1 MIRLEKVNKYFNKRK
16 RNEIHVIN
24 DTTLAF
30 PEKGLVALLGPSGC
44 GKTTLLNAIGGLD
57 RINKGQ
63 IYINNERIT
72 GRRAG
77 KIDKIRNANIGYIF
91 QNYNL
96 IDTMTV
102 FDNVAIVLKMIG
114 IKDKEEIRLKVEY
127 ALDLVDMFRY
137 RNRFANMLS
146 GGERQRV
153 AIARAI
159 VKNPSIIIADE
170 PTGNLD
176 SKNTLEVMN
185 IIKIISQ
192 EKLVILV
199 THEDKLAKF
208 FADRVIKLK
217 DGSVA
222 TDDDN
227 QQNENLDYKLDNQI
241 YLKDLKNENP
251 IEAGA
256 YKINLY
262 GDSPE
267 KIDLQII
274 AKNDNIYLVCTNP
287 NKHIEIV
294 DEHSPI
300 EVIDDHYREMTR
312 EEYEKHRFDST
323 KLSNKTAGRHA
334 SITSLTRSI
343 LDGLT
348 TIRDYHILRKILL
361 AGFFVSAIFI
371 AYATSNIFGITN
383 IEDSKFVGDNQ
394 DYLRIRTK
402 TVAVQDY
409 LAYEQEK
416 SVDYLLPGNGKGSF
430 ALSHND
436 YWQTSSFSSTIAGSL
451 SDYTTLKDE
460 DLVVGRLPENPY
472 EVVIDQLILD
482 QMLNSGGAIKQ
493 AGIGEPEELIG
504 QVLKVN
510 YMPNFTIVGVSNL
523 QSPSIYTD
531 RSLFINLLANKK
543 DGEEGIGILEDEVS
557 TPMEGQDGASM
568 VDVALVSQNITLKK
582 GHLPQAA
589 YEVVVNE
596 SYAGEMP
603 LNKEIDVK
611 VNGKKLLVVG
621 YYSTKEATDYKLVTQ
636 ETIKYNL
643 IANSSN
649 ITVMPTNKL
658 ETISAFEEKGLN
670 IIDIYQYDKDKYKD
684 SIWSRI
690 KSSVIMAGIIILISL
705 VEIFLIIRASFLS
718 RIKEIGTLRA
728 IGVKK
733 SDIYK
738 MFMGE
743 IIAITLTA
751 SLSGYIF
758 MSYIVSRLANI
769 KYLEDMFLMTP
780 RVFVSGVIVIFIFN
794 IVIGLLAVFSTMRK
808 TPAAILARTD
818 VN

>member
-24 DTTLAF
+24 DTTLSF

-63 IYINNERIT
+63 IYINNDRIT
-72 GRRAG
+72 GRTAG

-91 QNYNL
+91 QNFNL
-96 IDTMTV
+96 IDNMTV
-102 FDNVAIVLKMIG
+102 FDNVAIVLRMIG
-114 IKDKEEIRLKVEY
+114 IKDKEEIKQKVEY
-127 ALDLVDMFRY
+127 ALDLVDMYRY

-199 THEDKLAKF
+199 THEEKLAKF
-208 FADRVIKLK
+208 FADRIIKLK
-217 DGSVA
+217 DGSI
-222 TDDDN
+222 TSDDDN
-227 QQNENLDYKLDNQI
+227 LQNENLDYRLDHRI
-241 YLKDLKNENP
+241 YLKDIKKENP
-251 IEAGA
+251 IDAGA

-262 GDSPE
+262 GESPE

-274 AKNDNIYLVCTNP
+274 ARDENIYLVCTNP

-312 EEYEKHRFDST
+312 EEYEQHRFDST
-323 KLSNKTAGRHA
+323 KLPNKAAARHA
-334 SITSLTRSI
+334 SITSLPRSI
-343 LDGLT
+343 LNGLT

-361 AGFFVSAIFI
+361 AGFFISAVFI

-402 TVAVQDY
+402 TVTVQDY
-409 LAYEQEK
+409 LAYEKEET
-416 SVDYLLPGNGKGSF
+416 VEYLLPGNGKVSF

-436 YWQTSSFSSTIAGSL
+436 YWQTSRFSSTISGSL
-451 SDYTTLKDE
+451 SDYSTLTKE
-460 DLVVGRLPENPY
+460 NLVVGRLPENPN
-472 EVVIDQLILD
+472 EIVVDRLILD

-493 AGIGEPEELIG
+493 AGIGEPIELIG
-504 QVLKVN
+504 KVLKVN
-510 YMPNFTIVGVSNL
+510 YMQNFTIVGVSDL
-523 QSPSIYTD
+523 QSPCIYTD
-531 RSLFINLLANKK
+531 RALFINLLANKK
-543 DGEEGIGILEDEVS
+543 EGEEGYGIMDDEIPTTS
-557 TPMEGQDGASM
+557 EGGEGSAL
-568 VDVALVSQNITLKK
+568 VDVALMTQKISLEK
-582 GHLPQAA
+582 GRLPKAV

-596 SYAGEMP
+596 IYAGEMP
-603 LNKEIDVK
+603 LNKRIDTK

-621 YYSTKEATDYKLVTQ
+621 YYSTKEATDYKLVNQ
-636 ETIKYNL
+636 QTIKYNL
-643 IANSSN
+643 IYNSDN
-649 ITVMPTNKL
+649 ITVMPINKQ

-738 MFMGE
+738 IFMGE

-758 MSYIVSRLANI
+758 MSYIVGRLANI

-780 RVFVSGVIVIFIFN
+780 RVFATGLFVIFIFN
-794 IVIGLLAVFSTMRK
+794 IVIGLLPVFSTMRK
-808 TPAAILARTD
+808 TPAAILSRTD

>member
-63 IYINNERIT
+63 IFINNEKIN
-72 GRRAG
+72 GRSAT

-96 IDTMTV
+96 IDNMTV
-102 FDNVAIVLKMIG
+102 HDNVAIVLKMIG
-114 IKDKEEIRLKVEY
+114 IKDKEQIRRKVEY
-127 ALDLVDMFRY
+127 ALDLVDMYRY

-185 IIKIISQ
+185 IIKIISR

-199 THEDKLAKF
+199 THEDKLARF
-208 FADRVIKLK
+208 FCDRIIKLK
-217 DGSVA
+217 DGSVVS
-222 TDDDN
+222 DDEN
-227 QQNENLDYKLDNQI
+227 QQNENLDYRLDNRI
-241 YLKDLKNENP
+241 YLKDLKNKKS

-256 YKINLY
+256 YKIDLY
-262 GDSPE
+262 GESPD
-267 KIDLQII
+267 KIDLRII
-274 AKNDNIYLVCTNP
+274 AKDDNIYLVCMNP

-312 EEYEKHRFDST
+312 EQYEQHRFDINE
-323 KLSNKTAGRHA
+323 LANKANGRHA
-334 SITSLTRSI
+334 SITGFFHSI
-343 LDGLT
+343 LTGLK

-361 AGFFVSAIFI
+361 VGFFISAVFI
-371 AYATSNIFGITN
+371 AYATSNIYGITD
-383 IEDSKFVGDNQ
+383 IKDAKFVGDNQ
-394 DYLRIRTK
+394 DYLRIKTK
-402 TVAVQDY
+402 TVAVKDY
-409 LAYEQEK
+409 LDYEKEET
-416 SVDYLLPGNGKGSF
+416 VDYLLPGDGQVSF
-430 ALSHND
+430 TLKHND
-436 YWQTSSFSSTIAGSL
+436 YWQTSNFTSTIAGSL
-451 SDYTTLKDE
+451 SDSKDLTSDE
-460 DLVVGRLPENPY
+460 LTAGRLPKNKY
-472 EVVIDQLILD
+472 EVVVDKLVLDKLID
-482 QMLNSGGAIKQ
+482 SGSVIMQ
-493 AGIGEPEELIG
+493 AGIASPEDLIG
-504 QVLKVN
+504 EKLNVS
-510 YMPNFTIVGVSNL
+510 YMRAFTIVGVTDL
-523 QSPSIYTD
+523 ESPCIYAS
-531 RSLFINLLANKK
+531 RSQFINLLANSLAG
-543 DGEEGIGILEDEVS
+543 DGEYGL
-557 TPMEGQDGASM
+557 MEGDAIDESGSTQQPEL
-568 VDVALVSQNITLKK
+568 VDVSLLKNKITLEK
-582 GHLPQAA
+582 GRLPKAV

-603 LNKEIDVK
+603 LNKQINIK
-611 VNGKKLLVVG
+611 VNGKKLTVVG
-621 YYSTKEATDYKLVTQ
+621 YYSTKASTDYRLVTQ
-636 ETIKYNL
+636 KTIKYNL
-643 IANSSN
+643 IRKSTN
-649 ITVMPTNKL
+649 ITVMPTDKQITIGAL
-658 ETISAFEEKGLN
+658 ENRGLN
-670 IIDIYQYDKDKYKD
+670 VVDIYQYDRDKYKQ
-684 SIWSRI
+684 SVWSRI

-738 MFMGE
+738 IFMGE

-758 MSYIVSRLANI
+758 MSYIVSRLADI
-769 KYLEDMFLMTP
+769 SYLEDMFLMNTK
-780 RVFVSGVIVIFIFN
+780 VFATGLIVIFLFN
-794 IVIGLLAVFSTMRK
+794 IVIGLLPVFSTMRK
-808 TPAAILARTD
+808 TPAEILARTD

>member
-57 RINKGQ
+57 TINKGQ
-63 IYINNERIT
+63 IFINNDRIT
-72 GRRAG
+72 GRSAS
-77 KIDKIRNANIGYIF
+77 KIDKIRNASIGYIF

-96 IDTMTV
+96 IETSSV
-102 FDNVAIVLKMIG
+102 FDNVSIVLKMIG
-114 IKDKEEIRLKVEY
+114 MKDKEEIKQKVEY

-199 THEDKLAKF
+199 THEEKLAKF
-208 FADRVIKLK
+208 FADRIIKLK
-217 DGSVA
+217 DGSIA
-222 TDDDN
+222 TDDAN
-227 QQNENLDYKLDNQI
+227 QQNEDLDYRLDNRL
-241 YLKDLKNENP
+241 YLKDLKNEKS
-251 IEAGA
+251 IDSGS

-262 GDSPE
+262 GESPE

-274 AKNDNIYLVCTNP
+274 SKDDNIYLVCTNP

-300 EVIDDHYREMTR
+300 EVIDDHYREMTK
-312 EEYEKHRFDST
+312 EEYEKHRFDSS
-323 KLSNKTAGRHA
+323 KLSNKTNGRHA
-334 SITSLTRSI
+334 SITGLGRSI
-343 LDGLT
+343 VDGLK
-348 TIRDYHILRKILL
+348 TIREYHILRKLLL
-361 AGFFVSAIFI
+361 AGFFISAVFI
-371 AYATSNIFGITN
+371 AYATSNIYGITN
-383 IEDSKFVGDNQ
+383 IEDSKFVEDNQ

-409 LAYEQEK
+409 LAYETEPTV
-416 SVDYLLPGNGKGSF
+416 SYLLPGDGKVSF
-430 ALSHND
+430 ALSHDD
-436 YWQTSSFSSTIAGSL
+436 YWQTSNFSSTITGSL
-451 SDYTTLKDE
+451 SDCANLEKE
-460 DLVVGRLPENPY
+460 DLVVGRLPENSN
-472 EVVIDQLILD
+472 EVVIDRFILD
-482 QMLNSGGAIKQ
+482 QMLNNEGVIKQ

-504 QVLKVN
+504 KVLTVN
-510 YMPNFTIVGVSNL
+510 YMPDFTIVGVSDLN
-523 QSPSIYTD
+523 SPSIYTD
-531 RSLFINLLANKK
+531 SSLFINLLANKK
-543 DGEEGIGILEDEVS
+543 EGEAGYDY
-557 TPMEGQDGASM
+557 MEG
-568 VDVALVSQNITLKK
+568 DVAPSVEGEQGSGLVDIALMTQEITLKK
-582 GHLPQAA
+582 GHLPKAA
-589 YEVVVNE
+589 YEVVVNQT
-596 SYAGEMP
+596 YAVEMP
-603 LNKEIDVK
+603 LNKEISTK

-621 YYSTKEATDYKLVTQ
+621 YYTTKTATDYKLVTQ

-643 IANSSN
+643 IAKSSN
-649 ITVMPTNKL
+649 ITVMPTDKQ
-658 ETISAFEEKGLN
+658 ETIGAFETKGLN
-670 IIDIYQYDKDKYKD
+670 VIDIYQYDRDKYKD

-738 MFMGE
+738 IFMGE

-751 SLSGYIF
+751 SLSGYVF

-780 RVFVSGVIVIFIFN
+780 KVFVTGLVVIFIFN
-794 IVIGLLAVFSTMRK
+794 LVIGLLPVFGTMRK

>member
-24 DTTLAF
+24 DTTLTF

-63 IYINNERIT
+63 IFINNDRIT
-72 GRRAG
+72 GRTAG

-114 IKDKEEIRLKVEY
+114 IKDKEEIRQKVEY
-127 ALDLVDMFRY
+127 ALDLVDMYRY

-199 THEDKLAKF
+199 THEDKLAHF
-208 FADRVIKLK
+208 FADRIIKLK
-217 DGSVA
+217 DGSIA
-222 TDDDN
+222 SDEDN
-227 QQNENLDYKLDNQI
+227 QQNENLDYRLDNRI
-241 YLKDLKNENP
+241 YLKDLKNEKP
-251 IEAGA
+251 IDIGA

-262 GDSPE
+262 GESPE

-287 NKHIEIV
+287 NKHLEIV

-300 EVIDDHYREMTR
+300 ELIDDHYREMTR

-323 KLSNKTAGRHA
+323 KLFNKTAARHA
-334 SITSLTRSI
+334 SITSLPKAI

-348 TIRDYHILRKILL
+348 TIREYHILRKILL
-361 AGFFVSAIFI
+361 AGFFVSAVFI
-371 AYATSNIFGITN
+371 AYATGNIFGITN

-409 LAYEQEK
+409 LAYEKET
-416 SVDYLLPGNGKGSF
+416 SVNYLLPGDGKGSF

-436 YWQTSSFSSTIAGSL
+436 YWQTSNFSSTIAGSL
-451 SDYTTLKDE
+451 SDYTNLKKE
-460 DLVVGRLPENPY
+460 DLVVGRLPENQY
-472 EVVIDQLILD
+472 EVVVDRMILD

-493 AGIGEPEELIG
+493 AGIGEPEELLG
-504 QVLKVN
+504 QLLKVN
-510 YMPNFTIVGVSNL
+510 YMPNFTIVGVSDL

-543 DGEEGIGILEDEVS
+543 VGEEGMGIMEDEVTVNS
-557 TPMEGQDGASM
+557 EGGEGASL
-568 VDVALVSQNITLKK
+568 VDINLMTQKFTLKK
-582 GHLPQAA
+582 GRLPKAA

-596 SYAGEMP
+596 LYAGEMP
-603 LNKEIDVK
+603 LNKEIATK
-611 VNGKKLLVVG
+611 VNNKKLLVVG
-621 YYSTKEATDYKLVTQ
+621 YYSTKEATDYKLVTE

-643 IANSSN
+643 IATSSN
-649 ITVMPTNKL
+649 ITVMPADKQ
-658 ETISAFEEKGLN
+658 ETIAAFEEKGLN
-670 IIDIYQYDKDKYKD
+670 IIDIYKYDKDKYKD

-738 MFMGE
+738 IFMGE

-751 SLSGYIF
+751 SMSGYIF

-780 RVFVSGVIVIFIFN
+780 RVFATGLVVIFIFN
-794 IVIGLLAVFSTMRK
+794 IVIGLLPVFSTMRK

>member
-1 MIRLEKVNKYFNKRK
+1 
-16 RNEIHVIN
+16 
-24 DTTLAF
+24 LAF

-57 RINKGQ
+57 TINKGH
-63 IYINNERIT
+63 IFINNDRIT
-72 GRRAG
+72 GRTAG
-77 KIDKIRNANIGYIF
+77 KIDKIRNASIGYIF

-96 IDTMTV
+96 IETSSV

-114 IKDKEEIRLKVEY
+114 MKDTEEIKQKVEY

-199 THEDKLAKF
+199 THEEKLAKF
-208 FADRVIKLK
+208 FADRIIKLK
-217 DGSVA
+217 DGSIV

-227 QQNENLDYKLDNQI
+227 HHKEDLDYRLDNRI
-241 YLKDLKNENP
+241 YLKDIKNEKP
-251 IEAGA
+251 IDAGS
-256 YKINLY
+256 YNINLY
-262 GDSPE
+262 GESPD

-287 NKHIEIV
+287 NKHLEIV

-323 KLSNKTAGRHA
+323 KLSNHTNGKHA
-334 SITSLTRSI
+334 SITGLGRSI

-348 TIRDYHILRKILL
+348 TIRDYHILRKLL
-361 AGFFVSAIFI
+361 LFGFFISAVFI
-371 AYATSNIFGITN
+371 AYATSNIYGITN
-383 IEDSKFVGDNQ
+383 IEDSKFVVDNQ

-409 LAYEQEK
+409 LAYEKEK
-416 SVDYLLPGNGKGSF
+416 SVDYLLPGNGQGSF
-430 ALSHND
+430 ALSHNE

-451 SDYTTLKDE
+451 SDYTTLQKE
-460 DLVVGRLPENPY
+460 DLVVGRLPQTPY
-472 EVVIDQLILD
+472 EVVIDRLILD

-510 YMPNFTIVGVSNL
+510 YMPNFTIVGVADL

-531 RSLFINLLANKK
+531 RNLFINLLANKRE
-543 DGEEGIGILEDEVS
+543 GEEGYGIMEDEVTTS
-557 TPMEGQDGASM
+557 SEGEQGSGL
-568 VDVALVSQNITLKK
+568 VDVALMTQEITLKK
-582 GHLPQAA
+582 GRLPQAA

-596 SYAGEMP
+596 TYAGEMP
-603 LNKEIDVK
+603 LKKEIGTK

-621 YYSTKEATDYKLVTQ
+621 YYSTKESTDYKLVTE

-643 IANSSN
+643 IANSTN
-649 ITVMPTNKL
+649 ITVMPMEKM
-658 ETISAFEEKGLN
+658 ETIGVFEEKGLN
-670 IIDIYQYDKDKYKD
+670 IIDIYMYDRDKYKD

-738 MFMGE
+738 IFMGE

-780 RVFVSGVIVIFIFN
+780 RVFVTGLVVIFVFN
-794 IVIGLLAVFSTMRK
+794 IVIGLLPVFGTMRK

>member
-57 RINKGQ
+57 TINKGQ
-63 IYINNERIT
+63 IFIDNNRIT
-72 GRRAG
+72 GRSAG
-77 KIDKIRNANIGYIF
+77 KIDKIRNASIGYIF

-96 IDTMTV
+96 IENSSV

-114 IKDKEEIRLKVEY
+114 MKDKEEIKQKVEY

-199 THEDKLAKF
+199 THEEKLAKF
-208 FADRVIKLK
+208 FADRIIKLK
-217 DGSVA
+217 DGSIA
-222 TDDDN
+222 SDDAN
-227 QQNENLDYKLDNQI
+227 QQNEDLDYRLDNRL
-241 YLKDLKNENP
+241 YLKDIKNEKP
-251 IEAGA
+251 IEAGS

-262 GDSPE
+262 GESLE

-274 AKNDNIYLVCTNP
+274 SKDDNIYLVCTNP
-287 NKHIEIV
+287 NKHIEVV

-300 EVIDDHYREMTR
+300 EVIDDHYREMTK
-312 EEYEKHRFDST
+312 EEYEKHRFDIT
-323 KLSNKTAGRHA
+323 KLTNQTNGRHA
-334 SITSLTRSI
+334 SITGLGRSI

-348 TIRDYHILRKILL
+348 TIREYHILRKFLL
-361 AGFFVSAIFI
+361 FGFFISAVFI

-383 IEDSKFVGDNQ
+383 IEDGKFVGDNQ

-402 TVAVQDY
+402 TVAVEDY
-409 LAYEQEK
+409 LAYEKEK
-416 SVDYLLPGNGKGSF
+416 TVGYLLPGDGRASF
-430 ALSHND
+430 ALSHSE
-436 YWQTSSFSSTIAGSL
+436 YWQTSQFSSTIAGSL
-451 SDYTTLKDE
+451 SDYKTLKAG

-472 EVVIDQLILD
+472 EIVIDRLILD
-482 QMLNSGGAIKQ
+482 KMINSGGVIQQ
-493 AGIGEPEELIG
+493 AGISEPKELIG
-504 QVLKVN
+504 QVLKAN
-510 YMPNFTIVGVSNL
+510 YMPNFTIVGVSDL
-523 QSPSIYTD
+523 HSPSIYTD
-531 RSLFINLLANKK
+531 QSLFINLLANKK
-543 DGEEGIGILEDEVS
+543 EGEEGYGIMEDEVS
-557 TPMEGQDGASM
+557 TTTVGEQGSGL
-568 VDVALVSQNITLKK
+568 VDVDLMAKDITLKK
-582 GHLPQAA
+582 GRLPNAV
-589 YEVVVNE
+589 YEVIVNE
-596 SYAGEMP
+596 ANAFDMP
-603 LNKEIDVK
+603 LNKKINTK
-611 VNGKKLLVVG
+611 VNGQKLLVVG
-621 YYSTKEATDYKLVTQ
+621 YYSTKEASDYKLVTL

-643 IANSSN
+643 ISNSSN
-649 ITVMPTNKL
+649 ITVMPTDKN
-658 ETISAFEEKGLN
+658 ETINAFEEKGLN
-670 IIDIYQYDKDKYKD
+670 IIDIYRYDKDKYKD

-738 MFMGE
+738 IFMGE
-743 IIAITLTA
+743 IIAITMTA
-751 SLSGYIF
+751 SLSGYIL
-758 MSYIVSRLANI
+758 MSYIVSKLANI

-780 RVFVSGVIVIFIFN
+780 RVFATGLIVIFVFN
-794 IVIGLLAVFSTMRK
+794 IVIGLLPVFSTMRK

>member
-1 MIRLEKVNKYFNKRK
+1 MIRLINVNKYFNRRK

-57 RINKGQ
+57 TINKGH
-63 IYINNERIT
+63 IFINNDRIT
-72 GRRAG
+72 GRTAG

-96 IDTMTV
+96 IETSSV

-114 IKDKEEIRLKVEY
+114 MKDKEEIKQKVEY

-199 THEDKLAKF
+199 THEEKLAKF
-208 FADRVIKLK
+208 FADRIIKLK
-217 DGSVA
+217 DGSIV

-227 QQNENLDYKLDNQI
+227 HQKEDLDYRLDNRI
-241 YLKDLKNENP
+241 YLKDIKNEKP
-251 IEAGA
+251 IDAGS
-256 YKINLY
+256 YNINLY
-262 GDSPE
+262 GESPD

-274 AKNDNIYLVCTNP
+274 ARNDNIYLVCTNP

-323 KLSNKTAGRHA
+323 KLSNHTNGKHA
-334 SITSLTRSI
+334 SITGLGRSI
-343 LDGLT
+343 LDGLK
-348 TIRDYHILRKILL
+348 TIREYHILRKLL
-361 AGFFVSAIFI
+361 LVGFFISAVFI

-383 IEDSKFVGDNQ
+383 IEDAKFVGDNQ

-416 SVDYLLPGNGKGSF
+416 TVDYLLPGNGKISF
-430 ALSHND
+430 ALNHD
-436 YWQTSSFSSTIAGSL
+436 EYWQTSNYSSTIAGSL
-451 SDYTTLKDE
+451 SDYATLKKE
-460 DLVVGRLPENPY
+460 DLVVGRLPENKY
-472 EVVIDQLILD
+472 EVVIDRLILD
-482 QMLNSGGAIKQ
+482 QMLNSGGAIKE
-493 AGIGEPEELIG
+493 AGIGEPQELIG
-504 QVLKVN
+504 GVLKVN
-510 YMPNFTIVGVSNL
+510 YMPNFTIVGVSDL

-531 RSLFINLLANKK
+531 RTLFINLLANKK
-543 DGEEGIGILEDEVS
+543 EGEVDYGIMEGEVS
-557 TPMEGQDGASM
+557 TPTEGEQGITL
-568 VDVALVSQNITLKK
+568 VDVALMTQEITLKK
-582 GHLPQAA
+582 GRLPKAA

-596 SYAGEMP
+596 TYSGEMP
-603 LNKEIDVK
+603 LNKEISTK

-621 YYSTKEATDYKLVTQ
+621 YYSTKVATDYKLVTE

-643 IANSSN
+643 IYKSSN
-649 ITVMPTNKL
+649 ITVMPTEKQ

-670 IIDIYQYDKDKYKD
+670 IIDIYEYDRDKYKD

-738 MFMGE
+738 IFMGE

-769 KYLEDMFLMTP
+769 KYLEDMYLMNP
-780 RVFVSGVIVIFIFN
+780 RVFATGLIVIFIFN
-794 IVIGLLAVFSTMRK
+794 LVIGLLPVFSTMRK

>member
-57 RINKGQ
+57 TINKGQ
-63 IYINNERIT
+63 IFIDNQRIT
-72 GRRAG
+72 GRTAS
-77 KIDKIRNANIGYIF
+77 KIDKIRNARIGYIF

-96 IDTMTV
+96 IENSSV

-114 IKDKEEIRLKVEY
+114 MKDKDEIKQKVEY

-199 THEDKLAKF
+199 THEEKLAKF
-208 FADRVIKLK
+208 FADRIIKLK
-217 DGSVA
+217 DGSIA

-227 QQNENLDYKLDNQI
+227 QQNEDLDYRLDNRL
-241 YLKDLKNENP
+241 YLKDLKNEKP
-251 IEAGA
+251 IDAGA

-262 GDSPE
+262 GESLE

-274 AKNDNIYLVCTNP
+274 SKDDNIYLVCTNP

-312 EEYEKHRFDST
+312 EEYETHRFDSA
-323 KLSNKTAGRHA
+323 KLSNQTNGRHA
-334 SITSLTRSI
+334 SITGFGQSI
-343 LDGLT
+343 LDGLK
-348 TIRDYHILRKILL
+348 TIREYHILRKLL
-361 AGFFVSAIFI
+361 LVGFFISAVFI
-371 AYATSNIFGITN
+371 SYATSNIFGITN

-409 LAYEQEK
+409 LAYEKEK
-416 SVDYLLPGNGKGSF
+416 SVSYLLPGNGKVSF
-430 ALSHND
+430 ALKHDD
-436 YWQTSSFSSTIAGSL
+436 YWQTSMFSSTITGSL
-451 SDYTTLKDE
+451 SDYTSLKKE
-460 DLVVGRLPENPY
+460 DLIAGRLPENKY
-472 EVVIDQLILD
+472 EIVIDRFILD
-482 QMLNSGGAIKQ
+482 EMLNSDGVIKQ
-493 AGIGEPEELIG
+493 AGIGNPQELIG
-504 QVLKVN
+504 KVLTVN
-510 YMPNFTIVGVSNL
+510 YMPDFTIVGVSDLSN
-523 QSPSIYTD
+523 PCVYTD
-531 RSLFINLLANKK
+531 RSLFINLMSNKK
-543 DGEEGIGILEDEVS
+543 EGEEGYGIMGDEV
-557 TPMEGQDGASM
+557 TTGAEGEQGP
-568 VDVALVSQNITLKK
+568 ALVDIALMTQEITLKK
-582 GHLPQAA
+582 GRLPKAA

-596 SYAGEMP
+596 LNAFEMP
-603 LNKEIDVK
+603 LNKEINTK

-621 YYSTKEATDYKLVTQ
+621 YYTTKVASDYKLVTE
-636 ETIKYNL
+636 ETIKYNM
-643 IANSSN
+643 ISKSSN
-649 ITVMPTNKL
+649 ITVMPTNKN
-658 ETISAFEEKGLN
+658 ETIAVFEEKGLN

-738 MFMGE
+738 IFMGE
-743 IIAITLTA
+743 IIAITMTA

-769 KYLEDMFLMTP
+769 KYLEDMYLMNP
-780 RVFVSGVIVIFIFN
+780 RVFATGLVVILIFN
-794 IVIGLLAVFSTMRK
+794 IVIGLLPVFSTMRK

>member
-24 DTTLAF
+24 DTTLTLA
-30 PEKGLVALLGPSGC
+30 EKGLVALLGPSGC

-63 IYINNERIT
+63 IFINNDRIT
-72 GRRAG
+72 GRTAS

-96 IDTMTV
+96 IDTMSV

-114 IKDKEEIRLKVEY
+114 IKDKEEIKQKVEY

-199 THEDKLAKF
+199 THEEKLAKF
-208 FADRVIKLK
+208 FADRIIKLK
-217 DGSVA
+217 DGSIA
-222 TDDDN
+222 TDEDN
-227 QQNENLDYKLDNQI
+227 HQKEDLDYRLDNRI
-241 YLKDLKNENP
+241 YLKDIKNEKP
-251 IEAGA
+251 IDAGS

-262 GDSPE
+262 GESPE

-323 KLSNKTAGRHA
+323 KLSNKTNGRHA
-334 SITSLTRSI
+334 SITGLGQSI

-348 TIRDYHILRKILL
+348 TIRDYHILRKLL
-361 AGFFVSAIFI
+361 LFGFFISAVFI

-409 LAYEQEK
+409 LAYEKEK
-416 SVDYLLPGNGKGSF
+416 SIVYLLPGNGKASF

-436 YWQTSSFSSTIAGSL
+436 YWQTSRFSSTIAGSL
-451 SDYTTLKDE
+451 SDYTTLKKE

-472 EVVIDQLILD
+472 EIVIDRLILD

-493 AGIGEPEELIG
+493 AGIGEPQELIG

-510 YMPNFTIVGVSNL
+510 YMPNFTIVGVADL

-543 DGEEGIGILEDEVS
+543 EGEEGYGIMEDEVL
-557 TPMEGQDGASM
+557 TETDGDQSSAL
-568 VDVALVSQNITLKK
+568 VDVSLMTQNITLKK
-582 GHLPQAA
+582 GRLPNAA
-589 YEVVVNE
+589 YEVIVNE
-596 SYAGEMP
+596 IYAGEMP
-603 LNKEIDVK
+603 LKKEIATK

-621 YYSTKEATDYKLVTQ
+621 YYSTKEATDYKLVTE

-643 IANSSN
+643 IAKSSN
-649 ITVMPTNKL
+649 ITVMPTDKM
-658 ETISAFEEKGLN
+658 ETMGVFEEKGLN
-670 IIDIYQYDKDKYKD
+670 IIDIYKYDRDKYKD

-738 MFMGE
+738 IFMGE

-780 RVFVSGVIVIFIFN
+780 RVFVTGLVVIFIFN
-794 IVIGLLAVFSTMRK
+794 IVIGLLPVFSTMRK

>member
-63 IYINNERIT
+63 IFINDDRIT
-72 GRRAG
+72 GRTAG

-96 IDTMTV
+96 IDNMTV

-114 IKDKEEIRLKVEY
+114 IKDKDEIKQKVEY

-159 VKNPSIIIADE
+159 AKNPSIIIADE

-208 FADRVIKLK
+208 FADRIIKLK
-217 DGSVA
+217 DGSIASDEV
-222 TDDDN
+222 N
-227 QQNENLDYKLDNQI
+227 QQNEDLDYRLDNRI
-241 YLKDLKNENP
+241 YLKDIKSEKTV
-251 IEAGA
+251 EAGA

-262 GDSPE
+262 GESPE

-274 AKNDNIYLVCTNP
+274 AKDDNIYLVCTNP

-312 EEYEKHRFDST
+312 DEYEKHRFDST
-323 KLSNKTAGRHA
+323 KLSNKTNGRHA
-334 SITSLTRSI
+334 SITGFARSI
-343 LDGLT
+343 LDGLI

-361 AGFFVSAIFI
+361 VGFFISAVFI
-371 AYATSNIFGITN
+371 AYATSNIYGITY
-383 IEDSKFVGDNQ
+383 IKDAKFVGDNQ

-409 LAYEQEK
+409 LTYEKEK
-416 SVDYLLPGNGKGSF
+416 SVDYLLPGNGKVSF
-430 ALSHND
+430 ALSHNE
-436 YWQTSSFSSTIAGSL
+436 YWQTSRFASTIAGSL
-451 SDYTTLKDE
+451 SDYTYLNKE
-460 DLVVGRLPENPY
+460 DLVAGRLPENKY
-472 EVVIDQLILD
+472 EVVVDRLILD
-482 QMLNSGGAIKQ
+482 QMLNSGGAIKE
-493 AGIGEPEELIG
+493 AGIGEPKELIG
-504 QVLKVN
+504 KVLKVN
-510 YMPNFTIVGVSNL
+510 YMPNFTIVGVSDL

-543 DGEEGIGILEDEVS
+543 EGEEGYGILDEEVS
-557 TPMEGQDGASM
+557 TGSEGDEGS
-568 VDVALVSQNITLKK
+568 ALVDAALMTQKITLKK
-582 GHLPQAA
+582 GRLPKAA
-589 YEVVVNE
+589 YEVVINE
-596 SYAGEMP
+596 QYAGEMP
-603 LNKEIDVK
+603 LNKKINTK

-621 YYSTKEATDYKLVTQ
+621 YYSTKESTDYKLVTQ

-643 IANSSN
+643 IYNSNN
-649 ITVMPTNKL
+649 ITVMPIDKQ
-658 ETISAFEEKGLN
+658 ETISAFEAKGLN

-738 MFMGE
+738 IFMGE
-743 IIAITLTA
+743 IIAITMTA
-751 SLSGYIF
+751 SLAGYIF

-780 RVFVSGVIVIFIFN
+780 RVFVTGLVVIFAFN
-794 IVIGLLAVFSTMRK
+794 LVIGLLPVFSTMRK

>member
-1 MIRLEKVNKYFNKRK
+1 MIRLINVNKYFNRRK

-57 RINKGQ
+57 TINKGH
-63 IYINNERIT
+63 IFINNDRIT
-72 GRRAG
+72 GRTAG

-96 IDTMTV
+96 IETSSV

-114 IKDKEEIRLKVEY
+114 MKDKEEIKQKVEY

-199 THEDKLAKF
+199 THEEKLAKF
-208 FADRVIKLK
+208 FADRIIKLK
-217 DGSVA
+217 DGSIA

-227 QQNENLDYKLDNQI
+227 HQKEDLDYRLDNRI
-241 YLKDLKNENP
+241 YLKDIKNETP
-251 IEAGA
+251 IEAGS
-256 YKINLY
+256 YNINLY
-262 GDSPE
+262 GESPE

-274 AKNDNIYLVCTNP
+274 ARNDNIYLVCTNP

-323 KLSNKTAGRHA
+323 KLSTHTNGKHA
-334 SITSLTRSI
+334 SITGLGRSI

-348 TIRDYHILRKILL
+348 TIRDYHILRKLL
-361 AGFFVSAIFI
+361 LFGFFISAVFI

-409 LAYEQEK
+409 LAYEKEK
-416 SVDYLLPGNGKGSF
+416 SVDYLLPGNGQGSF
-430 ALSHND
+430 ALSHNE
-436 YWQTSSFSSTIAGSL
+436 YWQTSRFSSTIAGSL
-451 SDYTTLKDE
+451 SDYTTLKKE
-460 DLVVGRLPENPY
+460 DLVVGRLPETPY
-472 EVVIDQLILD
+472 EIVIDRLILD
-482 QMLNSGGAIKQ
+482 KMLNTGGSIKQ
-493 AGIGEPEELIG
+493 AGIGEPQELIG
-504 QVLKVN
+504 QVLKVK
-510 YMPNFTIVGVSNL
+510 YMPNFTIVGVSDL

-531 RSLFINLLANKK
+531 KSLFINLLANKVE
-543 DGEEGIGILEDEVS
+543 GEEGYGIMEDVVL
-557 TPMEGQDGASM
+557 TGGEGEQGSAL
-568 VDVALVSQNITLKK
+568 VDVALMTQEITLKK
-582 GHLPQAA
+582 GRLPQAA

-596 SYAGEMP
+596 IYAGEMP
-603 LNKEIDVK
+603 LKKEIDTK

-621 YYSTKEATDYKLVTQ
+621 YYATEQASDYKLVTQ

-649 ITVMPTNKL
+649 ITVMPTDKIQ
-658 ETISAFEEKGLN
+658 TIGAFEEKGLN
-670 IIDIYQYDKDKYKD
+670 IIDIYKYDRDKYKD

-705 VEIFLIIRASFLS
+705 LEIFLIIRASFLS

-738 MFMGE
+738 IFMGE

-769 KYLEDMFLMTP
+769 KYLEDMFMMTP
-780 RVFVSGVIVIFIFN
+780 QVFVTGLVVIFAFN
-794 IVIGLLAVFSTMRK
+794 IVIGLLPVFSTMRK

>member
-24 DTTLAF
+24 DTTLTL
-30 PEKGLVALLGPSGC
+30 PEKGFIALLGPSGC

-57 RINKGQ
+57 RIDKGQ
-63 IYINNERIT
+63 IFINDEKLT
-72 GRRAG
+72 GRSAG

-96 IDTMTV
+96 IENMTV
-102 FDNVAIVLKMIG
+102 HDNVAIVLKMIG
-114 IKDKEEIRLKVEY
+114 IKDKDEIKTKVEY

-159 VKNPSIIIADE
+159 VKNPAIIIADE

-176 SKNTLEVMN
+176 TKNTLEVMN
-185 IIKIISQ
+185 IIKIISR

-199 THEDKLAKF
+199 THEEKLAKF
-208 FADRVIKLK
+208 FCDRIIKLK
-217 DGSVA
+217 DGSIISN
-222 TDDDN
+222 DEN
-227 QQNENLDYKLDNQI
+227 HQNENLDYRLDNRI
-241 YLKDLKNENP
+241 YLKDLKSEKT
-251 IEAGA
+251 IDAGS
-256 YKINLY
+256 YKIDLF
-262 GDSPE
+262 GDSPD

-274 AKNDNIYLVCTNP
+274 AKDDNIYLVCANP

-300 EVIDDHYREMTR
+300 EVINDHYKEMTK
-312 EEYEKHRFDST
+312 EQYEQHRFDSSMFANNT
-323 KLSNKTAGRHA
+323 NGKHA
-334 SITSLTRSI
+334 SITGFGQSVLS
-343 LDGLT
+343 GLKI
-348 TIRDYHILRKILL
+348 IRDYHILRKILL
-361 AGFFVSAIFI
+361 VGFFVSAVFI

-383 IEDSKFVGDNQ
+383 IKDSKFVEDNQ

-402 TVAVQDY
+402 TVAVKNY
-409 LAYEQEK
+409 LAYEKEK
-416 SVDYLLPGNGKGSF
+416 SVDYLLPGNGRVTF
-430 ALSHND
+430 TLNHD
-436 YWQTSSFSSTIAGSL
+436 EYWQTSNFSSAIAGSL
-451 SDYTTLKDE
+451 SDAGYLQEE
-460 DLVVGRLPENPY
+460 DLIAGALPKNKY
-472 EVVIDQLILD
+472 EVVVDKFVLDQLID
-482 QMLNSGGAIKQ
+482 EGSVIKQ
-493 AGIGEPEELIG
+493 AGIASATELIG
-504 QVLKVN
+504 QKLNVS
-510 YMPNFTIVGVSNL
+510 YMHEFTVVGIADL
-523 QSPSIYTD
+523 GSPSIYVD
-531 RSLFINLLANKK
+531 RSQFINLLANSQNASDEYGMDDEMLSEGG
-543 DGEEGIGILEDEVS
+543 DGTTQPEL
-557 TPMEGQDGASM
+557 
-568 VDVALVSQNITLKK
+568 VDVSLMKKKITMEK
-582 GHLPQAA
+582 GRLPKAT

-603 LNKEIDVK
+603 LNKEINIK
-611 VNGKKLLVVG
+611 VNGRKLLVVG
-621 YYSTKEATDYKLVTQ
+621 YYSTKASTDYKLVTRN
-636 ETIKYNL
+636 TIKYNL
-643 IANSSN
+643 IKNSAN
-649 ITVMPTNKL
+649 ITVMPTDKR
-658 ETISAFEEKGLN
+658 ETIAAFEEKGLN
-670 IIDIYQYDKDKYKD
+670 IIDIYQYDRDKYKQ
-684 SIWSRI
+684 SVWSRI

-705 VEIFLIIRASFLS
+705 GEMFLIIRASFLA

-738 MFMGE
+738 IFMGE

-769 KYLEDMFLMTP
+769 SFLEDMYLMNPMVFATGLLIIFL
-780 RVFVSGVIVIFIFN
+780 FN
-794 IVIGLLAVFSTMRK
+794 IVIGLIPVFGTMRK